1 MNRRARRQEDTNFR
15 VLRLLQENPDLTQ
28 RELAEG
34 LETSVGGLNYC
45 LKAMMEKD
53 LVKMRNFA
61 QSKNKF
67 GYVYVLIPSGIAEK
81 AAITHR
87 FLQRKMEE
95 YGELKAEIQ
104 VLKEESEAHQQN
116 SSGSRKTRI
125 QNTHHEHQN

>member
-1 MNRRARRQEDTNFR
+1 MNRRAKIQEDTHFR

-28 RELAEG
+28 RELAERLG
-34 LETSVGGLNYC
+34 ISVGGLNYC
-45 LKAMMEKD
+45 LKAMIERG

-67 GYVYVLIPSGIAEK
+67 GYVYVLTPSGIAEK

-95 YGELKAEIQ
+95 YEALKTEIQ
-104 VLKEESEAHQQN
+104 VLKEESEKSLERLN
-116 SSGSRKTRI
+116 
-125 QNTHHEHQN
+125 